1 MDELL
6 ARLFGNQPSF
16 APQLLGE
23 DQARLLQQQAQQ
35 SGLLNVGLSLLAGA
49 GPSPQRRGV
58 GELLAQG
65 VMAGQQAYAGAYDKA
80 VRERMLQEQLAERQQ
95 ARAEQKM
102 AQQAIEQ
109 AFVPREVF
117 AIDPIGG
124 ERVVTGMT
132 PPSLDMTRLQGIL
145 GSLTPGARSQV
156 LKEAAAIQGAFAP
169 KRMTLKEGEQLLE
182 ETPEG
187 FRQVAGIPKTEKPTT
202 DIQNYE
208 YARSRGY
215 TGTFDQF
222 KQLNRAVT
230 TVNVGEGQRG
240 LENEM
245 KLAGAFKSEPVY
257 KAFDEMRASFQQIT
271 TGLNEKSPAGDL
283 TAATKFMKLLDPG
296 SVVRESELFLAM
308 QATGALDRFTDVA
321 NKIISGTKLTEQQR
335 ADFRNVAEQLYNA
348 AATSYNT
355 KRDEYLQFGQSQGL
369 KGSILL
375 GQPAKIVGQ
384 QTQAPRMP
392 TQKEIDDELK
402 SRGGGI

>member
-1 MDELL
+1 
-6 ARLFGNQPSF
+6 
-16 APQLLGE
+16 
-23 DQARLLQQQAQQ
+23 
-35 SGLLNVGLSLLAGA
+35 
-49 GPSPQRRGV
+49 
-58 GELLAQG
+58 
-65 VMAGQQAYAGAYDKA
+65 
-80 VRERMLQEQLAERQQ
+80 
-95 ARAEQKM
+95 
-102 AQQAIEQ
+102 
-109 AFVPREVF
+109 
-117 AIDPIGG
+117 
-124 ERVVTGMT
+124 
-132 PPSLDMTRLQGIL
+132 
-145 GSLTPGARSQV
+145 
-156 LKEAAAIQGAFAP
+156 
-169 KRMTLKEGEQLLE
+169 
-182 ETPEG
+182 
-187 FRQVAGIPKTEKPTT
+187 
-202 DIQNYE
+202 
-208 YARSRGY
+208 
-215 TGTFDQF
+215 
-222 KQLNRAVT
+222 
-230 TVNVGEGQRG
+230 
-240 LENEM
+240 M

-296 SVVRESELFLAM
+296 SVVRESELLLAM

-321 NKIISGTKLTEQQR
+321 KKIIDGTKLTGQQR